1 MEAGVRQT
9 ARQTAK
15 RTMDFLRRIWRGATR
30 KERLV
35 LVLALVLAL
44 VYLISPFD
52 VLPEAL
58 LGPIGL
64 TDDLAALGV
73 LLSLVRRIRLRLP
86 DAARQH
92 R

>member
-1 MEAGVRQT
+1 MEAGVQQT
-9 ARQTAK
+9 APQTAK
-15 RTMDFLRRIWRGATR
+15 GTMGFLRRIWQGATR

-35 LVLALVLAL
+35 LVLAL

>member
-1 MEAGVRQT
+1 MG
-9 ARQTAK
+9 
-15 RTMDFLRRIWRGATR
+15 FLRRIWQGATR

-35 LVLALVLAL
+35 LVLAL

-73 LLSLVRRIRLRLP
+73 LLSLARRIRLRLP

>member
-1 MEAGVRQT
+1 MEAGVQQT

-15 RTMDFLRRIWRGATR
+15 RTMGFLRWIWQGATR

-35 LVLALVLAL
+35 LVLAL

>member
-1 MEAGVRQT
+1 MEAGVQQT

-15 RTMDFLRRIWRGATR
+15 RTMGFLRWIWQGATR

-35 LVLALVLAL
+35 LVLAL

-73 LLSLVRRIRLRLP
+73 LLSLARRIRLRLP

>member
-1 MEAGVRQT
+1 MEAGVQQT

-15 RTMDFLRRIWRGATR
+15 RTMGFLRRIWQGATR

-35 LVLALVLAL
+35 LVLAL